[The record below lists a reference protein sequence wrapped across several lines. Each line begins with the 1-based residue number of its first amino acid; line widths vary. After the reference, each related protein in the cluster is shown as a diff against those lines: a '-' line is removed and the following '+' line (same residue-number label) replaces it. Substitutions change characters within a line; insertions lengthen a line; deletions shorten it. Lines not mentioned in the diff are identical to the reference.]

1 MFVCSEI
8 SIINVIVKYMQHVGI
23 IRAFCLSFF
32 GGEDLLSD
40 SSGWCITGAV
50 YTTQNNETCI
60 PQIPKKFRG
69 VS

>member
-1 MFVCSEI
+1 MLLLNICNMLELSGLF
-8 SIINVIVKYMQHVGI
+8 
-23 IRAFCLSFF
+23 ACLFF

-40 SSGWCITGAV
+40 SSGWCTTGAV
-50 YTTQNNETCI
+50 YTIQNNETCI